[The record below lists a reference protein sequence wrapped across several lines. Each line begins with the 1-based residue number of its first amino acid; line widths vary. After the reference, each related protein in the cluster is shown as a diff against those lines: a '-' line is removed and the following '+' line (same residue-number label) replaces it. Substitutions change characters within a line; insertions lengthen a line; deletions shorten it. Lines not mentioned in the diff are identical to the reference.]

1 MTMSEEKNKK
11 TVSMYD
17 LADELLPR
25 HQWCIG
31 TDEVA
36 EQLADLIVE
45 HGCAVRYDKE
55 TKPQIDAAVLCDP
68 YDEEEVLRD
77 RLSQLRDGEW
87 IILLHQRGY
96 PIKPDGTLDDEAVD
110 YAELLTYDSC
120 VRRAEH
126 CLSSLLRRSIFV
138 FRLYM
143 IYLSAA
149 FAIARG
155 NHPDWTFDTFIGH
168 FMKDIVDRMI
178 IRTKRNN

>member
-1 MTMSEEKNKK
+1 MSEEKNKK

-25 HQWCIG
+25 QQWCIG

-55 TKPQIDAAVLCDP
+55 TKARIDAAVLRDP
-68 YDEEEVLRD
+68 YTEEEVLRD

-87 IILLHQRGY
+87 IILLHERGY
-96 PIKPDGTLDDEAVD
+96 PLDPDGHEKDGVD

-120 VRRAEH
+120 VRRAEQF
-126 CLSSLLRRSIFV
+126 LSSLLRRSRFV
-138 FRLYM
+138 YRLYM

-155 NHPDWTFDTFIGH
+155 NHPDWIFDTFIVH
-168 FMKDIVDRMI
+168 FTKDIVDRII
-178 IRTKRNN
+178 IRTKRRD

>member
-1 MTMSEEKNKK
+1 MSEEKNKK

-25 HQWCIG
+25 QQWCIG

-77 RLSQLRDGEW
+77 RLNRLRDGEW

-96 PIKPDGTLDDEAVD
+96 PIKPDG
-110 YAELLTYDSC
+110 
-120 VRRAEH
+120 
-126 CLSSLLRRSIFV
+126 
-138 FRLYM
+138 
-143 IYLSAA
+143 
-149 FAIARG
+149 
-155 NHPDWTFDTFIGH
+155 IGH